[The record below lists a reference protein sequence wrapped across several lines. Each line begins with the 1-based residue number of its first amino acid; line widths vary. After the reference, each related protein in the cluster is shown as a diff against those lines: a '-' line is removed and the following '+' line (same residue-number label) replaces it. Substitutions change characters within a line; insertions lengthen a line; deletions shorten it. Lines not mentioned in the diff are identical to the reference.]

1 MRTTILFS
9 PIGGNDPVSS
19 ATEYDGSMLHICR
32 YYRPDEVYLY
42 LSKEMVER
50 QKRDDRYCY
59 CIKQLGEMLN
69 HNFNIHNIERPEL
82 EDVQLYDDYYDDFKK
97 ILKNIMEK
105 MSDEDTLLLNVAS
118 GTPAM
123 KSALL
128 VLSVLSDNRMK
139 PIQVVTPD
147 RDINIHRGKDLDYD
161 PEYYWA
167 VNRDNEEG
175 AENRCIEALCP
186 NLTSILKKN
195 IIIKQVQS
203 YNYAAAFIL
212 AEEMRGELSEEV
224 YRLLELAVARQQLN
238 IAKVVAL
245 SNKYGFD
252 VLPVKDSSKII
263 LFEYA
268 LTLKIKI
275 ARKEYGDF
283 MRAISPLISDLF
295 EEILK
300 VQCHIVVKEYCQ
312 KQKGVWKWKNSKLL
326 SDAKGREILEVLKQE
341 FRGDFRD
348 TAVMASNLKPLILY
362 YSSDPKLK
370 QSVEDMRN
378 IEEKVRNLAAHE
390 IVSITDERLGEL
402 LEQPITMKQI
412 YSMIKNLVVNA
423 KIKITE
429 SDWNSYDSMNQ
440 LIVDALNL
448 EIHE

>member
-1 MRTTILFS
+1 MGRVVLFS

-19 ATEYDGSMLHICR
+19 ATEYDGSMLQICR

-50 QKRDDRYCY
+50 QERDDRYRY
-59 CIKQLGEMLN
+59 CIEQLGKLLHHKFEV
-69 HNFNIHNIERPEL
+69 HCIERPDL
-82 EDVQLYDDYYDDFKK
+82 EDVQLYDYYYDEFKK
-97 ILKNIMEK
+97 ILGDITAGM
-105 MSDEDTLLLNVAS
+105 DEGDTLLLNVAS

-128 VLSVLSDNRMK
+128 VLAVISNNQMK
-139 PIQVVTPD
+139 PIQVVTPS
-147 RDINIHRGKDLDYD
+147 RSINEHKGKDKDYD

-167 VNRDNEEG
+167 VNGDNEEG

-186 NLTSILKKN
+186 NLASILKKN

-203 YNYAAAFIL
+203 YNYAAAFML
-212 AEEMRGELSEEV
+212 AEEMKDELSEKA

-238 IAKVVAL
+238 MSKVMAL

-295 EEILK
+295 EELLK
-300 VQCHIVVKEYCQ
+300 VQCHITVKDYCQ
-312 KQKGVWKWKNSKLL
+312 KQNGVWKWKTSKLS

-341 FRGDFRD
+341 FKGDFRD
-348 TAVMASNLKPLILY
+348 SAVMASNLKPLLLHY
-362 YSSDPKLK
+362 LTDSKLK
-370 QSVEDMRN
+370 QSVEEMRN

-402 LEQPITMKQI
+402 LGQSITMNQI
-412 YSMIKNLVVNA
+412 YNMIKNLIVNS

-429 SDWNSYDSMNQ
+429 NDWNSYDTMNQ
-440 LIVDALNL
+440 LIADILND
-448 EIHE
+448 EIHD